1 MGDGR
6 GAQAHHLTAAW
17 LMMGWALDLSGGMS
31 TFGWVIS
38 FAAIAA
44 LMLLALIAFW
54 WIQPRELV
62 DDKGSGS

>member
-1 MGDGR
+1 
-6 GAQAHHLTAAW
+6 
-17 LMMGWALDLSGGMS
+17 MMGWALDLSGGMS